1 MTEAP
6 LEFHL
11 DHFEGPMDL
20 LTHLLEKNKID
31 IYDIPIAEISDQYL
45 AYLSKAE
52 SMNLDIASS
61 FLLMAANLV
70 RIKVRMLLPRRRDA
84 DDEEDP
90 RAPLVEQILEYRF
103 IKEVAGVLE
112 KKAREEAVYHPRLID
127 QKELAKTYAKKASLQ
142 PMSAEKL
149 MKTYQSLMIH
159 YMEDPLVVTLA
170 RNDLSMAQW
179 IERVLTNVQAAD
191 GLYFTTL
198 LRDERTRGTLV
209 GCFLALLEC
218 LHNEQLEVR
227 QEIRFGN
234 IWIWPKDDEKI

>member
-1 MTEAP
+1 MTDAP
-6 LEFHL
+6 LKFHL

-20 LTHLLEKNKID
+20 LIHLLEKDKID

-45 AYLSKAE
+45 AYLHDAE
-52 SMNLDIASS
+52 SMNLEIASS

-70 RIKVRMLLPRRRDA
+70 RIKVRMLLPRRREG
-84 DDEEDP
+84 DDGEDP
-90 RAPLVEQILEYRF
+90 RTPLVEQILEYRF

-112 KKAREEAVYHPRLID
+112 EKARKEAVYHPRLID
-127 QKELAKTYAKKASLQ
+127 QKELAKTYAKKAPLR
-142 PMSAEKL
+142 PMSVEQL
-149 MKTYQSLMIH
+149 TEIYQSLMTH
-159 YMEDPLVVTLA
+159 YLEDPPIVTLA

-179 IERVLTNVQAAD
+179 MERVLTKVQAAD

-218 LHNEQLEVR
+218 LHNERLEVR
-227 QEIRFGN
+227 QDTRFGK
-234 IWIWPKDDEKI
+234 IWIWPKDDEQV